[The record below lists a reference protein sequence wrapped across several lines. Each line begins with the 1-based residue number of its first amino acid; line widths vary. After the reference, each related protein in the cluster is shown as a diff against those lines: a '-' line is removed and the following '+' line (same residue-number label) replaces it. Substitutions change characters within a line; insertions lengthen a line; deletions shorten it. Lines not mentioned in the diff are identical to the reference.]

1 MIVVA
6 DTSAISNLMAIGRE
20 GILRDLFG
28 QVLVPPAVERELLDW
43 HRDLPAFV
51 VVEQPCDMEAI
62 FRLSL
67 ILDPGE
73 SEAIALAIQVRADLL
88 LIDERKG
95 RSAAVG
101 LGLKTTGLLGV
112 LLEAKA
118 VGLLEKLEPLLDD
131 LISTAEFHVSAKV
144 MAECLR
150 LAGEDGTQRDAVEA

>member
-20 GILRDLFG
+20 GILQDLFG
-28 QVLVPPAVERELLDW
+28 QVLVPPAVERELLNW

-51 VVEQPCDMEAI
+51 VVEQPGDLEAI
-62 FRLSL
+62 SHLSL
-67 ILDPGE
+67 TLDPGE
-73 SEAIALAIQVRADLL
+73 SEAIALAVQVRAELL

-95 RSAAVG
+95 RSAANG

-118 VGLLEKLEPLLDD
+118 VGLLEKLEPLLKE

-144 MAECLR
+144 RTEFLR
-150 LAGEDGTQRDAVEA
+150 LAGEEEKPHDSLED